1 MNNNFIEH
9 IVSYFNSFDKKI
21 ILLENPD
28 KFLLREDIIKIF
40 KDNNISIVKGTSIEQ
55 RIQFELKSSYTTL
68 IFTTDDNENY
78 LEDIK
83 RNSAKTTFHLSN
95 YIKGYNT
102 SSILNAELNCLDI
115 LFKNPSIKSLSK
127 AETDNYII
135 NLFPK
140 EESFLNKV
148 VFENKINK
156 LLENKT
162 IDWLE
167 IINEYSNA
175 LFLSINTKYLEEII
189 AIGDTINIHF
199 QKELEQNFKNLFS
212 SSAIK
217 KPKIVSK
224 ILDYITHNN
233 KSNKI
238 ALIVIDGMGFWQ
250 YNSIK
255 SLYPSSFNTIE
266 DYTYSWIPSIT
277 QLSRQAI
284 FRGDYPDKEY
294 IQNPKNEEKLWTNYW
309 TNKGL
314 DKFEIRYN
322 HDKIDT
328 SNLERITKFAIV
340 LKDLDDKM
348 HSSTDYTDLKG
359 LTQNWIERSDIIKKI
374 EWLIESGFEVLMTS
388 DHGNILTNGWRG
400 LHSREKLGTN
410 KSGSRSQR
418 HIEYTNKI
426 SADEFLEANPE
437 IQQSVVREDNAIYF
451 KNNFN
456 FSSKDSVITHG
467 GSHFLEVIIPFIKIT
482 KKYHE

>member
-21 ILLENPD
+21 ILVENPD

-55 RIQFELKSSYTTL
+55 RIQFELKSSDTTL
-68 IFTTDDNENY
+68 IFISDDNENY

-175 LFLSINTKYLEEII
+175 LFLSINTKYLKEII

-328 SNLERITKFAIV
+328 FNLERITKFAIV

-374 EWLIESGFEVLMTS
+374 ELLIESGFEVLMTS

-418 HIEYTNKI
+418 HIEYSNKI

-482 KKYHE
+482 KK

>member
-21 ILLENPD
+21 ILVENPD

-55 RIQFELKSSYTTL
+55 RIQFELKSSDTTL
-68 IFTTDDNENY
+68 IFISDDNENY

-175 LFLSINTKYLEEII
+175 LFLSINTKYLKEII

-328 SNLERITKFAIV
+328 FNLERITKFAIV

-374 EWLIESGFEVLMTS
+374 ELLIESGFEVLMTS

-482 KKYHE
+482 KK

>member
-40 KDNNISIVKGTSIEQ
+40 KDNNISIVKGNSIEQ
-55 RIQFELKSSYTTL
+55 RIQFELKNSLITL
-68 IFTTDDNENY
+68 IFISDDNENY

-83 RNSAKTTFHLSN
+83 RDSAKTSFHLSN
-95 YIKGYNT
+95 FIKGYDS
-102 SSILNAELNCLDI
+102 SSILNVNLGYLDI
-115 LFKNPSIKSLSK
+115 LYKNPSIKSLSK

-140 EESFLNKV
+140 EESVLNKL

-175 LFLSINTKYLEEII
+175 LLLSINTKYLEEII
-189 AIGDTINIHF
+189 AIGDKINIHF
-199 QKELEQNFKNLFS
+199 QKELEQNYKHLFS

-224 ILDYITHNN
+224 ILDYITHND

-266 DYTYSWIPSIT
+266 DFTYSWIPSIT

-328 SNLERITKFAIV
+328 SNIERITKFAIV

-359 LTQNWIERSDIIKKI
+359 LTQNWIERSEIIKNI
-374 EWLIESGFEVLMTS
+374 EKLIESGFEVYITS

-400 LHSREKLGTN
+400 LNSREKLGTN

-426 SADEFLEANPE
+426 SADDFLAANPE
-437 IQQSVVREDNAIYF
+437 IQYSVVREDNAIYF

-482 KKYHE
+482 KK

>member
-1 MNNNFIEH
+1 MNNSFIEY

-21 ILLENPD
+21 ILVENPD
-28 KFLLREDIIKIF
+28 KFLLREDIIKILEE
-40 KDNNISIVKGTSIEQ
+40 NNISIVNGNGIEQ
-55 RIQFELKSSYTTL
+55 RIKFELKSSDKTL
-68 IFTTDDNENY
+68 IFTSEDNENY
-78 LEDIK
+78 LEDIQ
-83 RNSAKTTFHLSN
+83 RNSFKMTFHLSN
-95 YIKGYNT
+95 YIKGYDT
-102 SSILNAELNCLDI
+102 SSVVNAKLDCLEI
-115 LFKNPSIKSLSK
+115 LFLNPSIKSLSK
-127 AETDNYII
+127 AETENYL
-135 NLFPK
+135 NSLFPK
-140 EESFLNKV
+140 EEF
-148 VFENKINK
+148 VFNYVAFERKINI
-156 LLENKT
+156 LLECKI

-175 LFLSINTKYLEEII
+175 LLLVINTKYLKDVI
-189 AIGDTINIHF
+189 AVGDKINICF
-199 QKELEQNFKNLFS
+199 QKELEQNFKHLFS

-224 ILDYITHNN
+224 ILDHINHNH
-233 KSNKI
+233 KTNKI

-250 YNSIK
+250 YNIIK
-255 SLYPSSFNTIE
+255 SLYSSSLNTIE
-266 DYTYSWIPSIT
+266 DFTFSWLPSIT

-284 FRGDYPDKEY
+284 FKGDYPDKEY
-294 IQNPKNEEKLWTNYW
+294 IQNPKNEEKLWENYW

-359 LTQNWIERSDIIKKI
+359 LTQNWIERSEIIKNI
-374 EWLIESGFEVLMTS
+374 EKLIESGFEVFITS

-400 LHSREKLGTN
+400 LNSREKLGTN

-418 HIEYTNKI
+418 HIEYTDQI
-426 SADEFLEANPE
+426 LVDEFLVANPE
-437 IQQSVVREDNAIYF
+437 IQQSVVRDNNAIYF
-451 KNNFN
+451 KNNYN

-467 GSHFLEVIIPFIKIT
+467 GSHFLEVIIPFIKIL
-482 KKYHE
+482 KK

>member
-1 MNNNFIEH
+1 MNNSFIEH

-21 ILLENPD
+21 ILVENPD

-40 KDNNISIVKGTSIEQ
+40 EDNNISIVNGTGIEQ
-55 RIQFELKSSYTTL
+55 RIKFELKSSVTTL
-68 IFTTDDNENY
+68 IFTSDDNENY

-83 RNSAKTTFHLSN
+83 HNAAKTTFHLSN
-95 YIKGYNT
+95 FIKGYNS
-102 SSILNAELNCLDI
+102 SSIINAELDCLEI

-127 AETDNYII
+127 AETENYIN

-140 EESFLNKV
+140 EESVFNIV
-148 VFENKINK
+148 VFESKINE
-156 LLENKT
+156 LLESK
-162 IDWLE
+162 IVDWLE

-175 LFLSINTKYLEEII
+175 LLLTINTKYLEEII
-189 AIGDTINIHF
+189 TIGDIINIHF
-199 QKELEQNFKNLFS
+199 QKELEKNFKHLFS

-266 DYTYSWIPSIT
+266 DYTFSWLPSIT

-294 IQNPKNEEKLWTNYW
+294 IQNPKNEEKLWSNYW
-309 TNKGL
+309 SNKGL

-359 LTQNWIERSDIIKKI
+359 LTQNWIERSEIIKKI
-374 EWLIESGFEVLMTS
+374 EGLIESGFEVFITS

-418 HIEYTNKI
+418 HIEYTDKTL
-426 SADEFLEANPE
+426 ADEFLEANPE
-437 IQQSVVREDNAIYF
+437 IQQSVVRDDNAIYF
-451 KNNFN
+451 KNNYN

-482 KKYHE
+482 KK

>member
-1 MNNNFIEH
+1 MNNSFIEH

-21 ILLENPD
+21 ILVENPD

-55 RIQFELKSSYTTL
+55 RIQFELKSSDTTL
-68 IFTTDDNENY
+68 IFISDDNENY

-175 LFLSINTKYLEEII
+175 LFLSINTKYLKEII

-328 SNLERITKFAIV
+328 FNLERITKFAIV

-359 LTQNWIERSDIIKKI
+359 LTQNWIERSEIIKKI
-374 EWLIESGFEVLMTS
+374 ELLIESGFEVLMTS

-418 HIEYTNKI
+418 HIEYSNKI

-482 KKYHE
+482 KK

>member
-1 MNNNFIEH
+1 MNNSFIEY

-21 ILLENPD
+21 ILVENPD
-28 KFLLREDIIKIF
+28 KFLLRVDIIKIF
-40 KDNNISIVKGTSIEQ
+40 EDNNISIVNGTGIEQ
-55 RIQFELKSSYTTL
+55 RIKFELKSSVTTL
-68 IFTTDDNENY
+68 IFTSDDNENY

-83 RNSAKTTFHLSN
+83 NNAAKTTFHLSN
-95 YIKGYNT
+95 FIKGYNS
-102 SSILNAELNCLDI
+102 SSIINAELDCLEI

-127 AETDNYII
+127 AETENYIN

-140 EESFLNKV
+140 EESVFNIV
-148 VFENKINK
+148 VFESKINE
-156 LLENKT
+156 LLESKPV
-162 IDWLE
+162 DWLE
-167 IINEYSNA
+167 IINEYSDA
-175 LFLSINTKYLEEII
+175 LLLTINTKYLEEII
-189 AIGDTINIHF
+189 AIGDIINIHF
-199 QKELEQNFKNLFS
+199 QKELEQNFKHLFS

-224 ILDYITHNN
+224 ILDYISHNK

-266 DYTYSWIPSIT
+266 DFTFSWLPSIT

-328 SNLERITKFAIV
+328 SNLERITKFGIV

-359 LTQNWIERSDIIKKI
+359 LTQNWIERSEIIKKI
-374 EWLIESGFEVLMTS
+374 EWLLESGFEVFITS

-418 HIEYTNKI
+418 HIEYTDTI
-426 SADEFLEANPE
+426 LTDDFLKANPE
-437 IQQSVVREDNAIYF
+437 IQQSVVREDNIIYF
-451 KNNFN
+451 KNNYN

-467 GSHFLEVIIPFIKIT
+467 GSHFMEVIIPFIKIT
-482 KKYHE
+482 KK

>member
-40 KDNNISIVKGTSIEQ
+40 KDNNISVVKGTSIEQ
-55 RIQFELKSSYTTL
+55 RIQFELKSSNTTL

-83 RNSAKTTFHLSN
+83 RDSAKTTFHLSN
-95 YIKGYNT
+95 FIKGYNT

-148 VFENKINK
+148 EFENKINK

-175 LFLSINTKYLEEII
+175 LFLSINTKYLKEII

-199 QKELEQNFKNLFS
+199 QKELEQNFKHLFS

-400 LHSREKLGTN
+400 LHSREKLGAN

-482 KKYHE
+482 KK